1 MQRRT
6 GHPAEAIQ
14 PPGSTHP
21 NLYSDDGPG
30 ETLHYL
36 MHDVR
41 LLFDTDL
48 AQAQE
53 YELVKIAELLRAPDG
68 QGAVLSTYVPPALA
82 VHASPVLTS
91 LLKAVR
97 DQLTAKGRELA
108 EYQQQCGNL
117 PSALG
122 PRETV
127 ALVMRQTLNR
137 YIPLVQHYLEIE
149 ETHPCALR
157 PAAANRVGSRPL
169 LRLSPCRAVRSRLPP
184 RSALDVL

>member
-1 MQRRT
+1 
-6 GHPAEAIQ
+6 
-14 PPGSTHP
+14 
-21 NLYSDDGPG
+21 
-30 ETLHYL
+30 

-68 QGAVLSTYVPPALA
+68 QGAVLSPRYIPPTLA
-82 VHASPVLTS
+82 VHASPVLTR

-97 DQLTAKGRELA
+97 DQLTAKGREFA
-108 EYQQQCGNL
+108 EYQQQCGNP
-117 PSALG
+117 PSAMG

-137 YIPLVQHYLEIE
+137 YIPLVQHYLVVY
-149 ETHPCALR
+149 LS
-157 PAAANRVGSRPL
+157 AADNSKCHGYVLATYGTRFHGQQAAVAPIVRVLACLAAG
-169 LRLSPCRAVRSRLPP
+169 
-184 RSALDVL
+184 